1 MERFDYDLTIT
12 NDGGVSEVKKSE
24 RLSIDLIEGEST
36 VSLIRANKVL
46 FTISKRDF
54 VEVAVTSHATGTVR
68 KGNDFIID
76 FIFHD
81 CDRNKRGRSI
91 C

>member
-24 RLSIDLIEGEST
+24 RLSIDLIEDEST

-46 FTISKRDF
+46 FTIPIRDF
-54 VEVAVTSHATGTVR
+54 VEVAVTLHATGTVR
-68 KGNDFIID
+68 
-76 FIFHD
+76 
-81 CDRNKRGRSI
+81 
-91 C
+91 